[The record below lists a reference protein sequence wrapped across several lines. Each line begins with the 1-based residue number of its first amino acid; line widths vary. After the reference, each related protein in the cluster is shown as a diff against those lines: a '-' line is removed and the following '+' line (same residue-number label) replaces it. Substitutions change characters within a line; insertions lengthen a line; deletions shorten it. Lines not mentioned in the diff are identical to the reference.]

1 MRGCEP
7 LPLPFCSLPKGDP
20 DGAAGSDM
28 TSPQKYLYFRIKTP
42 LLSVENTSTFFSPSE
57 YLV

>member
-1 MRGCEP
+1 MRRREP

-28 TSPQKYLYFRIKTP
+28 ASPLKLYYLAPNVI
-42 LLSVENTSTFFSPSE
+42 LLSLRSYITFH
-57 YLV
+57 